1 MVFPGVTGLG
11 KTVLL
16 ESFTLVNEV
25 MVRFPLLPTEGAVLR
40 EGGVPL
46 TQVFAQKGMSCDYLY
61 QQPQL
66 VFGGLDW
73 GVWLD
78 KLHRAWFQQHQPG
91 MFVESAPRLP
101 LSAPPLPIQASDPL
115 LHYAQGV

>member
-16 ESFTLVNEV
+16 KSFTLVNEV

-46 TQVFAQKGMSCDYLY
+46 SQVFAQKGVSRDYLH
-61 QQPQL
+61 QQSQL
-66 VFGGLDW
+66 VFGDLDR
-73 GVWLD
+73 GVWWD
-78 KLHRAWFQQHQPG
+78 KLIGGRHFLAWGRGVPPG
-91 MFVESAPRLP
+91 GSKRL
-101 LSAPPLPIQASDPL
+101 
-115 LHYAQGV
+115 V